1 MKVDC
6 QTDDGV
12 RVDAVNHLNLEI
24 TRPNGSN
31 VSSVYRKPTQ
41 DRTGTI
47 TFQSIAN
54 RYLEEAGRW
63 SIICQ
68 FTEHRDRLKSV
79 LSPADHVI
87 RSNPVYFVVQ
97 PGTSIAI
104 EPILFQ
110 IYDISC
116 IFLSTFLA
124 LTKLVE

>member
-97 PGTSIAI
+97 PGTSITD
-104 EPILFQ
+104 F
-110 IYDISC
+110 ISD
-116 IFLSTFLA
+116 L
-124 LTKLVE
+124 